1 MNLMQLLG
9 VKSKQTLGGRYQ
21 LIQPL
26 GQGGFGHTFLA
37 TDLHLPDHPTCVI
50 KQLKPHLQDA
60 DSLTTARRLFETE
73 ARVLYQLGEHS
84 QIPRLLAHFE
94 DGQEFY
100 LAQELIEGESLSTL
114 IQRGIPW
121 SEARVRQLLSEI
133 LTPLAFVHERGVI
146 HRDLKPS
153 NLIYRQADGHIVLI
167 DFGAVKQ
174 VSERR
179 NNGEAT
185 RTISIGTQ
193 GYMPNEQLA
202 GNPWFSSDI
211 YAAGMICL
219 QALTGVSPHLLK
231 RDPRTSEVL
240 WESPDLDITD
250 AFKTVLSRMV
260 RYDYRDRY
268 SIAADVVAELDT
280 LPAIASEPI
289 QLVSPTQP
297 TQIAASAPP
306 YSAASFTGQ
315 EQIETT
321 PLPSSP
327 TGQDQTK
334 TPPLP
339 SSSPQT
345 LAVEKL
351 GLPVLTQSLQSL
363 TKKTVTAVTNS
374 PQSRWSILGL
384 SVLAVVALG
393 LMRNGQTS
401 ANLTIPTPVVSL
413 AESPSAGGTPSEA
426 AAEEAAATDT
436 ESKDTATEDTATE
449 DTATEDTATEDT
461 ASPDTASDKPES
473 PKTTADSPNEAQAPA
488 VSELLAKASELR
500 DRNQYKDALAI
511 YTRLVERSPDQPEA
525 HWGKC
530 YSHNQLQNYGQAVE
544 ACDRALAISPDNV
557 QALWSKGYALE
568 QQGQPQAALA
578 LYDQTLALDPNYI
591 EARNNRGG
599 ILLRQ
604 QRFQE
609 ALNEF
614 DRALEQDPNF
624 AEALSNRGA
633 ALWGLRRFDDAIAS
647 IDKAIELQ
655 PDYPE
660 AQALRDQIRQKLGR

>member
-9 VKSKQTLGGRYQ
+9 VKSKQPLGGRYQ

-60 DSLTTARRLFETE
+60 ESLTTARRLFETE

-94 DGQEFY
+94 DDQEFY

-240 WESPDLDITD
+240 WQSPDLDITEE
-250 AFKTVLSRMV
+250 FKAVLSRMV
-260 RYDYRDRY
+260 CYDYRDRY
-268 SIAADVVAELDT
+268 STAADVLAELDT

-297 TQIAASAPP
+297 TKIAPP
-306 YSAASFTGQ
+306 GYSAEAAAFAGQ
-315 EQIETT
+315 DQIETT
-321 PLPSSP
+321 PLPSSSP
-327 TGQDQTK
+327 QTL
-334 TPPLP
+334 T
-339 SSSPQT
+339 PQT

-351 GLPVLTQSLQSL
+351 GLPVLTQSLQSF
-363 TKKTVTAVTNS
+363 TKKTVTAITNS

-401 ANLTIPTPVVSL
+401 ANLAIPTPVVSL
-413 AESPSAGGTPSEA
+413 AESPPAEGTSSKA
-426 AAEEAAATDT
+426 AAEEAAASDT
-436 ESKDTATEDTATE
+436 ESEDTASE
-449 DTATEDTATEDT
+449 DTASEDTASEDT
-461 ASPDTASDKPES
+461 ASPDTASPNTASPDTASPDTASEKPES
-473 PKTTADSPNEAQAPA
+473 PKPTADSPNEVRAPA

-511 YTRLVERSPDQPEA
+511 YTQLVERSPEQPEA
-525 HWGKC
+525 HWGEC

-544 ACDRALAISPDNV
+544 ACDRALTLAPDNV

-578 LYDQTLALDPNYI
+578 LYDQTLALDPNYV

-614 DRALEQDPNF
+614 DRALEHDPNF

-633 ALWGLRRFDDAIAS
+633 ALWGLRRFDEAIAS

-660 AQALRDQIRQKLGR
+660 AQALRSQIRQKLGR

>member
-133 LTPLAFVHERGVI
+133 LTPLAFVHEQGVI

-240 WESPDLDITD
+240 WQSPDLVITD

-268 SIAADVVAELDT
+268 STAADVLAELDT

-297 TQIAASAPP
+297 TQIAAPAHP
-306 YSAASFTGQ
+306 YSPASFTGQ

-321 PLPSSP
+321 PLPSSS
-327 TGQDQTK
+327 TDQEQIK

-339 SSSPQT
+339 SSSPQTLAPQT

-351 GLPVLTQSLQSL
+351 GLPVLTQSLQSF
-363 TKKTVTAVTNS
+363 TQKTVTAITHS

-393 LMRNGQTS
+393 LMRHGQTS
-401 ANLTIPTPVVSL
+401 ANLASPPAAVSLADAGAEAPSTEVTKETEEPPESPETPETVSEDTTTEKPPAEKTAAVATPVVQ
-413 AESPSAGGTPSEA
+413 EVQTA
-426 AAEEAAATDT
+426 APVVANAA
-436 ESKDTATEDTATE
+436 
-449 DTATEDTATEDT
+449 
-461 ASPDTASDKPES
+461 P
-473 PKTTADSPNEAQAPA
+473 APA
-488 VSELLAKASELR
+488 VSELLAKANELR
-500 DRNQYKDALAI
+500 DRNQYKEALAI
-511 YTRLVERSPDQPEA
+511 YAQVLERSPEQPDA

-544 ACDRALAISPDNV
+544 ACDRALAIAPDNV

-578 LYDQTLALDPNYI
+578 LYDQTLALDPNYV

-614 DRALEQDPNF
+614 DRALEQEPNF

-633 ALWGLRRFDDAIAS
+633 ALWGLRRFDEAIAS
-647 IDKAIELQ
+647 IDRAIELQ

-660 AQALRDQIRQKLGR
+660 AQALRAQIRQKLGR